1 MLTSIIG
8 APKDIEQIL
17 TDIKGEIDNNAI
29 IGEDFKTPLTS
40 MDRST
45 KQKINTKTVLFFLK
59 NLFNI

>member
-29 IGEDFKTPLTS
+29 IGEDFKTPLIS

-45 KQKINTKTVLFFLK
+45 TQKINTKTVLFFLK